1 MAEKFL
7 KLIKNMNL
15 QVQEAQYK
23 NIPNK
28 INRNNSYL

>member
-1 MAEKFL
+1 MAEKIL
-7 KLIKNMNL
+7 KPITNMNL
-15 QVQEAQYK
+15 QAQDAQYK